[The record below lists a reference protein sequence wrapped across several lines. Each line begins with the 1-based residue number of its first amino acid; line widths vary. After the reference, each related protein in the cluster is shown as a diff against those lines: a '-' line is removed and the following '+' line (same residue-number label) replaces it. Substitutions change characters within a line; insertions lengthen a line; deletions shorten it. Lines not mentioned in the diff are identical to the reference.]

1 MMWLSKMASKKAD
14 AQPAAGVGQ
23 VTISGSDA
31 AVQTGCEHRSLP
43 VYGPAGLVWM
53 PKVGS
58 NALVIKT
65 ADGNAIAGT
74 VVDNSG
80 LEPGEIMLVAD
91 KCSVKLGSDGIELT
105 GKVFVNGKEV
115 W

>member
-1 MMWLSKMASKKAD
+1 MWLSKMASKTTD
-14 AQPAAGVGQ
+14 TQPAAGMGK

-31 AVQTGCEHRSLP
+31 AVQTGCEHRNLP

-65 ADGNAIAGT
+65 AGGSAIAGT
-74 VVDNSG
+74 AVDNSG
-80 LEPGEIMLVAD
+80 LEPGEIMLFSD
-91 KCSVKLGSDGIELT
+91 NCSVKLSGNGIELT
-105 GKVFVNGKEV
+105 GKVFINGSEV
-115 W
+115 L